1 MPVLKSQWKNSSDP
15 MNLISIGTL
24 DFALFNNE
32 SPRSISYSILK
43 IFLLDFSAFI
53 SDSDISF

>member
-24 DFALFNNE
+24 DFALFNDE
-32 SPRSISYSILK
+32 SPRSTSYSILK